1 MQKLI
6 SDSFDETRNDLMK
19 EITYLSDDQFNRKPD
34 LNSWS
39 IAQVC
44 HHLVLVEAATIKAIA
59 WGIKEDEKTPR
70 EPRKIDLILDR
81 TRKIQAPK
89 IVEPNFEPF
98 TVQQI
103 IDLLISSRE
112 KLVAFLSSIED
123 ESILTKTAVEHP
135 AFGELPL
142 NQWIELIYL
151 HEQRHIEQIK
161 EIKTRLGRAPEHPAK

>member
-1 MQKLI
+1 MKKLVI
-6 SDSFDETRNDLMK
+6 DHLDETRNNLMK
-19 EITYLSDDQFNRKPD
+19 ELAYVSDDEFNSKPD

-44 HHLVLVEAATIKAIA
+44 HHLVLVEAATIKAVA

-70 EPRKIDLILDR
+70 EPRKIDLIFDR

-89 IVEPNFEPF
+89 IVEPNIEPF

-103 IDLLISSRE
+103 IDLLNSSRE
-112 KLVAFLSSIED
+112 KLVAFLSGIED
-123 ESILTKTAVEHP
+123 ESILTKTAVKHP

-161 EIKTRLGRAPEHPAK
+161 EIKTRLAANTEL